1 MNTHVG
7 AIAEH
12 EVGSVPG
19 RSVLSL
25 SGNPGTA
32 HCLACFSVGGVSVQ
46 LASRC
51 PRDVVLIPTLEP
63 FRVESCVPD
72 INIQVKWVARLSP
85 PSGRE
90 LFDSGAVWRLHEGEA
105 GFQFDFSAPILGV
118 QPYKRLL
125 VDAGFRQATLQMN
138 EQSFAG
144 VSCEAGPLEYPLDE
158 LLIMHRLTQE
168 RAIELHGVGI
178 VGPDGASN
186 LFVGHSG
193 AGKSTTARLWTS
205 LHDVEILSDDRIIV
219 REDLVREGLVRE
231 DDDRR
236 GADGLETP
244 CRDMGVG
251 ELKQVLRLRDCSA
264 SRTNHSVQDDRFP
277 LQLAQDGKAV
287 LQLAQHNKTKQHD
300 KAKLGRGGMRM
311 YGTPWH
317 GEAHFALP
325 QSAPLQRI
333 FVLEHGQDNVLT
345 RLSRSQVVGE
355 LFARSFVPFHRHEYV
370 DSALSFLERLADT
383 VPCYR
388 YSFEPDERAVERVL
402 AFRD

>member
-1 MNTHVG
+1 
-7 AIAEH
+7 
-12 EVGSVPG
+12 
-19 RSVLSL
+19 L
-25 SGNPGTA
+25 
-32 HCLACFSVGGVSVQ
+32 
-46 LASRC
+46 
-51 PRDVVLIPTLEP
+51 
-63 FRVESCVPD
+63 
-72 INIQVKWVARLSP
+72 
-85 PSGRE
+85 
-90 LFDSGAVWRLHEGEA
+90 
-105 GFQFDFSAPILGV
+105 QFDFGDPISAN

-125 VDAGFRQATLQMN
+125 IDGRFRRAILQM
-138 EQSFAG
+138 STRYFA
-144 VSCEAGPLEYPLDE
+144 VLPYAADPLAYPLDE

-186 LFVGHSG
+186 LFIGHSG

-219 REDLVREGLVRE
+219 REDLI
-231 DDDRR
+231 RR
-236 GADGLETP
+236 GADGVETP
-244 CRDMGVG
+244 CGDM
-251 ELKQVLRLRDCSA
+251 
-264 SRTNHSVQDDRFP
+264 
-277 LQLAQDGKAV
+277 
-287 LQLAQHNKTKQHD
+287 
-300 KAKLGRGGMRM
+300 GMRM

-333 FVLEHGQDNVLT
+333 FVLEHGQGNVLT
-345 RLSRSQVVGE
+345 RLTRSQVVGE

-370 DSALSFLERLADT
+370 DSALSFLERVADT